1 MAKGLIEEQDL
12 KDIANAI
19 RTKNGENME
28 YSPSQMDE
36 KILALSVGTDTTD
49 ANATRD
55 DVVYPYTA
63 YVNGVKLTGTI
74 PEVGENNVFNIDANE
89 VHEYENSVDVN
100 GVFEYDRLFRVGSNV
115 NLVVNKTLLAT
126 AIGLKPE
133 KIKIGESI
141 LGIIG
146 TYDGE

>member
-115 NLVVNKTLLAT
+115 NLVVDKTLLAT

-133 KIKIGESI
+133 KIKRGESI
-141 LGIIG
+141 LGVIG

>member
-74 PEVGENNVFNIDANE
+74 PEVGENNVFNVDADE
-89 VHEYENSVDVN
+89 AHEYENSVDIT
-100 GVFEYDRLFRVGSNV
+100 GVFEYDRLFRAGSNV

-133 KIKIGESI
+133 KIKRGESI
-141 LGIIG
+141 LGVIG